1 MSADGQKEEA
11 EVYVKQ
17 NVSIVAAELAK
28 LMSDLEEI
36 NMKAVGAE
44 VAHQESVLKTAQGSA
59 IAADVIFFVIGAITI
74 IMVIKSV
81 AAPIHAIIKI

>member
-1 MSADGQKEEA
+1 M
-11 EVYVKQ
+11 
-17 NVSIVAAELAK
+17 AAELAK

-44 VAHQESVLKTAQGSA
+44 VAHQESVQ
-59 IAADVIFFVIGAITI
+59 
-74 IMVIKSV
+74 SV

>member
-1 MSADGQKEEA
+1 
-11 EVYVKQ
+11 
-17 NVSIVAAELAK
+17 
-28 LMSDLEEI
+28 MSDLEEI

-81 AAPIHAIIKI
+81 AAPIHAIIKNLNEISEGIRNNHGDLSTMRL